1 MKMMNRNSF
10 TNSLLSTISASRKIS
25 RYTYQPLQ
33 AEVSRYGALTA
44 LKNMLHRSMYASRLP
59 KDYDLFWLNGRMD
72 LLVETLVL
80 DSRYIHLFTA
90 EEIAFCR
97 ELVTPKAA

>member
-1 MKMMNRNSF
+1 MF
-10 TNSLLSTISASRKIS
+10 
-25 RYTYQPLQ
+25 
-33 AEVSRYGALTA
+33 
-44 LKNMLHRSMYASRLP
+44 HRSMSTLHLP

-80 DSRYIHLFTA
+80 DSRYAHLFTA

>member
-44 LKNMLHRSMYASRLP
+44 LKNMLHRSISTFRLP

-72 LLVETLVL
+72 LLVENLVL
-80 DSRYIHLFTA
+80 DSRYIHLFTT
-90 EEIAFCR
+90 EEIEFCR
-97 ELVTPKAA
+97 ELVTSKAA

>member
-1 MKMMNRNSF
+1 MMNRDSF

-44 LKNMLHRSMYASRLP
+44 VKNMLHRSMYASRLP

-72 LLVETLVL
+72 LLVENLVL

-90 EEIAFCR
+90 EEVSFCR